1 MGSGKCMKPGNTNL
15 LRYRLFSRRFL
26 LVPFQSISALDVGA
40 VTALV
45 SFSILRSEINGQS
58 PAISSFSIYFSF
70 GNEVTI
76 FSGHAS
82 Q

>member
-1 MGSGKCMKPGNTNL
+1 MYSLMGSGKCMKAGNTNL

-26 LVPFQSISALDVGA
+26 LIPFQSVLALDVGA

-58 PAISSFSIYFSF
+58 SAISSFSIYVSF
-70 GNEVTI
+70 GNEVMN
-76 FSGHAS
+76 F
-82 Q
+82 